1 MAYTLTL
8 TAGERKAIDWMGNRY
23 RHGDELYRLLW
34 VESTQTPD
42 DADWDDPRDMEFSI
56 PEHIAWTVGEI
67 VDEGL
72 ANFSDELVEKF
83 RALRDRI
90 V

>member
-1 MAYTLTL
+1 MYDLTL
-8 TAGERKAIDWMGNRY
+8 THEERKALDWIGDRY
-23 RHGDELYRLLW
+23 RHGYELYRLLW
-34 VESTQTPD
+34 VDSTATPD
-42 DADWDDPRDMEFSI
+42 DADWDDERDITFSI
-56 PEHIAWTVGEI
+56 PEHVAWTVGEI

-72 ANFSDELVEKF
+72 DNFSDELADKL